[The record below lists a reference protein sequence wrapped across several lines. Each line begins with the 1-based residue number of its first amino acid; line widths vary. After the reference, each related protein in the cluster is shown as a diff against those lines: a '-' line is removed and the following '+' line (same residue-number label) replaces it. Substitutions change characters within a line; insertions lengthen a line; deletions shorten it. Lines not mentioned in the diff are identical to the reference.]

1 MQKNKSKK
9 LIKKLRSLT
18 VVTAFFG
25 LVKKNLKLILR
36 SKSSSTIFFLG
47 PLIIVFLVS
56 AAFNTSSLFNIKIG
70 TYSDSYSELSESL
83 LKDLGDKQFVI
94 EKIASKE
101 KCLDDLKNNL
111 IHVCAIIPQNL
122 QVGSAGN
129 VEFFVD
135 NSKINLVWTII
146 DAVSKKVSTK
156 STELSEQLASNLLS
170 AISKTES
177 ELNPKIQ
184 TANTIA
190 YTNKNLETKFSQAS
204 TQLNSL
210 DLSFTVGKIGVDKI
224 SNKLDKIIDD
234 NNFNES
240 LFGEVNKAILDS
252 IDVAEDYE
260 KTMKDATTIKD
271 FSIAFRCKFVIGSE
285 CSGSKGYRKR
295 NNNNIFRHIK
305 SKGNKCRI
313 YCNTNQISN

>member
-177 ELNPKIQ
+177 ELNCK
-184 TANTIA
+184 
-190 YTNKNLETKFSQAS
+190 S
-204 TQLNSL
+204 TQVLVILTSSL
-210 DLSFTVGKIGVDKI
+210 LASVISSSSIFLSKVIKPTFLGLSVFVFGSILLHICIAVEFT
-224 SNKLDKIIDD
+224 
-234 NNFNES
+234 E
-240 LFGEVNKAILDS
+240 
-252 IDVAEDYE
+252 
-260 KTMKDATTIKD
+260 
-271 FSIAFRCKFVIGSE
+271 
-285 CSGSKGYRKR
+285 
-295 NNNNIFRHIK
+295 
-305 SKGNKCRI
+305 
-313 YCNTNQISN
+313 